1 MIEVINAKVGLGKV
15 IERAKLTLEEIEKKA
30 PNKTELIEKQKDSI
44 KELQDALYLLH
55 KLDIKCMSLSS
66 DLHSK
71 NRLLLEMQLEI
82 NKLEQV
88 KINVINNAEM

>member
-30 PNKTELIEKQKDSI
+30 PNKIELIKKQKDSI

-55 KLDIKCMSLSS
+55 QLDVKCMSLCS
-66 DLHSK
+66 DLYSK
-71 NRLLLEMQLEI
+71 NRLLLEKQAEI
-82 NKLEQV
+82 NELKKV
-88 KINVINNAEM
+88 KSNLINNATL